1 MGSCAWRYQPVVAR
15 GACGQSRDLRERV
28 RDTTIQDSGRE
39 GCAGMPGQ
47 EPEKAAK
54 YLRVKVVDHTK
65 AGRPAVNVK
74 VPIGV
79 VKWGMRMAQAFSP
92 QMKDVHLDWDSI
104 DAMVQEGETGK
115 IVEVEDEAEHKTIEV
130 WLE

>member
-1 MGSCAWRYQPVVAR
+1 MQ
-15 GACGQSRDLRERV
+15 
-28 RDTTIQDSGRE
+28 
-39 GCAGMPGQ
+39 GQ
-47 EPEKAAK
+47 EPAAK
-54 YLRVKVVDHTK
+54 YLRVKVVDLAK
-65 AGRPAVNVK
+65 EGRPAVIIK

-79 VKWGMRMAQAFSP
+79 VKWGLKMAQAFSP
-92 QMKDVHLDWDSI
+92 QMKDVDLDWNSI

>member
-1 MGSCAWRYQPVVAR
+1 M
-15 GACGQSRDLRERV
+15 
-28 RDTTIQDSGRE
+28 QD
-39 GCAGMPGQ
+39 Q
-47 EPEKAAK
+47 ESEKAAT

-65 AGRPAVNVK
+65 EGRPGVNIK

-79 VKWGMRMAQAFSP
+79 VKWGMKMAQAFSP
-92 QMKDVHLDWDSI
+92 QMRDVNLDWNSI

>member
-1 MGSCAWRYQPVVAR
+1 MH
-15 GACGQSRDLRERV
+15 D
-28 RDTTIQDSGRE
+28 
-39 GCAGMPGQ
+39 Q
-47 EPEKAAK
+47 ESEKAAK
-54 YLRVKVVDHTK
+54 YLRVKVVDDTK
-65 AGRPAVNVK
+65 EGRPAVNIQ

-79 VKWGMRMAQAFSP
+79 VKWGLKIAQAFSP
-92 QMKDVHLDWDSI
+92 QMKDVDLDWDSI

>member
-1 MGSCAWRYQPVVAR
+1 M
-15 GACGQSRDLRERV
+15 
-28 RDTTIQDSGRE
+28 TIQDSCRE
-39 GCAGMPGQ
+39 GGGGIHDQ
-47 EPEKAAK
+47 ESEKAAK
-54 YLRVKVVDHTK
+54 YLRVKVVDLAK
-65 AGRPAVNVK
+65 EGRPAVNIK

-79 VKWGMRMAQAFSP
+79 VKWGLKMAQAFSP
-92 QMKDVHLDWDSI
+92 QMKDVDLDWDSI